1 MGGIEIGG
9 AREKEPPSV
18 GSQAED
24 PVYFLNTG
32 GRGNE
37 QGREVREKKQHGV
50 QPQQQKQKGQS
61 IETPRTRRRRSIVIV
76 EDQAEVDHDSPRL
89 PFVKH
94 IQRQAREASGN
105 LKSPPKQNGP
115 QWTPEHY
122 PTLSNNIQLLI
133 NASSD
138 PREQYHGDD
147 GDDDYQDTEEET
159 TPTQTPIGRGREAA
173 PGQHAKPS
181 QRAASAQSTARSRK
195 RQREEESCFD
205 LDDPADPKRLNSQK
219 SRDYN
224 VPDTSG
230 PTAENQRP
238 WKKLRFRTGIS
249 QNIPVDLATLQPQP
263 LQLQFDLHPDADR
276 SDSYFVDEFRKLF
289 RRIFNF
295 SQAFFGIHDLDEGE
309 FHQPWVANIA
319 PEFVSYVE
327 QVAES
332 DPAVGGWEDLLRDTQ
347 QRRWLIVAVIMRI
360 LEVQVFQA
368 DLWGADQQEKEL
380 LLGIERALLT
390 REGNDQLH

>member
-1 MGGIEIGG
+1 V
-9 AREKEPPSV
+9 A
-18 GSQAED
+18 SQAED
-24 PVYFLNTG
+24 SLYILNTG

-61 IETPRTRRRRSIVIV
+61 IETPRTRRRPRIVIK
-76 EDQAEVDHDSPRL
+76 EDQAEVDRDPSRL

-94 IQRQAREASGN
+94 IQRQAREASGQ

-138 PREQYHGDD
+138 PREQCHGDD
-147 GDDDYQDTEEET
+147 GDDYQDAEEET
-159 TPTQTPIGRGREAA
+159 TPTQTPIGRRRKAT
-173 PGQHAKPS
+173 PGQHAKPGR
-181 QRAASAQSTARSRK
+181 RAASAQSTAQGQK
-195 RQREEESCFD
+195 RQREEKSCLD
-205 LDDPADPKRLNSQK
+205 LDDPTDPKRLNSQK
-219 SRDYN
+219 SWDHN
-224 VPDTSG
+224 VPDTIV

-238 WKKLRFRTGIS
+238 WKKLKFRTGIS

-276 SDSYFVDEFRKLF
+276 SDSFFVDEFRKLF

-295 SQAFFGIHDLDEGE
+295 SQAFFGIHNLDEGE
-309 FHQPWVANIA
+309 FHQPWVANLA

-360 LEVQVFQA
+360 LEVQVFQT